1 MSNFY
6 TILTNIGAALH
17 ANAQV
22 QQTTVAWTH
31 MALGDGNGNPVVPQQ
46 TQAGLVREVHRLPI
60 TSLEQHP
67 DNPNWIVVEAVV
79 PSDVGGWTVRETALY
94 GGAGG
99 GSCIAVGNYPATYKP
114 VLAEGAAR
122 EMVMRMV
129 IEVSSVATVKLVIDP
144 AVAIASRKWVESL
157 VATPAKAGLVKLAT
171 VDEAKEGL
179 RGDVAVTPEGLDA
192 ALDGIGGLPRFTPYL
207 WGGRGDATPGGDT
220 QSSGHQLLDLMYP
233 TMRVDVMASQLY
245 CTEAEWQADAY
256 KRVTHWSLGDGVSW
270 MRPPDKNGVQPGNV
284 GAFYGA
290 GSNPAGGK
298 TGTAVIDA
306 MRNLTGAINVSVS
319 SAVTAAGVLTGT
331 GVFSNS
337 GTTVRDGPSQTALAG
352 IGSYFVPKFDASLA
366 LPAGTTTDPIAG
378 EFRPR
383 TWYGIWMIRMYGRVV
398 NPGTLDAAG
407 LNARMDMMDARV
419 ATLEAIPKPPGYQ
432 QVAQNI
438 TASTVTATYYPNAT
452 TRVFRISVAATT
464 ASPGTVGH
472 VSIQRKL
479 QDGSVHNAAVSSNA
493 DGVGV
498 GCEALIY
505 PGESWAVSTRLANLV
520 SVIKTS

>member
-114 VLAEGAAR
+114 VLTEGAAR

-192 ALDGIGGLPRFTPYL
+192 ALDGIGGLPRFTPYV
-207 WGGRGDATPGGDT
+207 WGGRGDAMPEGDT
-220 QSSGHQLLDLMYP
+220 QSSGQQLLDLMYP
-233 TMRVDVMASQLY
+233 DMRADVVATQFTCS
-245 CTEAEWQADAY
+245 ENDWQADPY

-270 MRPPDKNGVQPGNV
+270 MRPPDRNGVQPGNV
-284 GAFYGA
+284 GAFYGV
-290 GSNPAGGK
+290 GSNPAGAL
-298 TGTAVIDA
+298 TGTAVDSANKRHTHYFIALKGGEPGGTVIGGSSFAATYYPTSSDLKNIPA
-306 MRNLTGAINVSVS
+306 DGQWTGA
-319 SAVTAAGVLTGT
+319 AGG
-331 GVFSNS
+331 
-337 GTTVRDGPSQTALAG
+337 AL
-352 IGSYFVPKFDASLA
+352 V
-366 LPAGTTTDPIAG
+366 TTDGGSEA
-378 EFRPR
+378 RPR
-383 TWYGIWMIRMYGRVV
+383 TWYGIWMIRMYGRVT
-398 NPGTLDAAG
+398 NAG
-407 LNARMDMMDARV
+407 DLNAPALNARMDMLDARLAAWEGASEMPWLKAMLKRKWLAV
-419 ATLEAIPKPPGYQ
+419 DRLANVNYTNDTPCDIEIRVRSNTGTNTTEAVQISVSSDGGGTWITVMCASDNSSVSPGAAGGLTVPPGYLYKFNEVNGANCWELRY
-432 QVAQNI
+432 VA
-438 TASTVTATYYPNAT
+438 
-452 TRVFRISVAATT
+452 
-464 ASPGTVGH
+464 
-472 VSIQRKL
+472 
-479 QDGSVHNAAVSSNA
+479 
-493 DGVGV
+493 
-498 GCEALIY
+498 
-505 PGESWAVSTRLANLV
+505 
-520 SVIKTS
+520 